1 MPSHS
6 RAGPPGRPASGR
18 PAGRHAAPRAAR
30 QRATPALAGL
40 PSAGPDGT
48 GRGSAG
54 PGGTGPG
61 GTGRGGAGPGGAGPG
76 SAGPGRTRPRWNRPR
91 PLRVLSLLIT
101 LALVG
106 FTVAACLGPRV
117 LDARDQAAS
126 GFSLP
131 GLKNPADR
139 VSLDDY
145 AGKPV
150 IINFFAS
157 WAPPCTAET
166 QLLGHFYRY
175 YHGKVAIIGLDSR
188 DDRAAALRLIST
200 SAVTYPVAT
209 DQTLQV
215 AARYGVPGIP
225 ATYFLNSRHQVVR
238 VDYGWLNWKK
248 LRHGVTAMDPSSPA
262 AFPPSA
268 AAVPDGPGSA
278 S

>member
-18 PAGRHAAPRAAR
+18 PAGRHAAPRATR
-30 QRATPALAGL
+30 QRSAPPLAALAG
-40 PSAGPDGT
+40 AGPDGNSPSRA
-48 GRGSAG
+48 GPGNAG
-54 PGGTGPG
+54 PGG
-61 GTGRGGAGPGGAGPG
+61 
-76 SAGPGRTRPRWNRPR
+76 TRPRWNRPR
-91 PLRVLSLLIT
+91 PLRVLALLIT
-101 LALVG
+101 LTLVG
-106 FTVAACLGPRV
+106 ITVAACLGPRV

-126 GFSLP
+126 SFSLP

-139 VSLDDY
+139 VSLADY

-157 WAPPCTAET
+157 WAPPCAAET

-175 YHGKVAIIGLDSR
+175 YHGQVAIIGLDAR
-188 DDRAAALRLIST
+188 DDRTAALRLLRNSV
-200 SAVTYPVAT
+200 VTYPVAT

-215 AARYGVPGIP
+215 AARYGLPGIP
-225 ATYFLNSRHQVVR
+225 ATYFLNSRHQVVK

-262 AFPPSA
+262 AFPPRA
-268 AAVPDGPGSA
+268 AAVPDGPGS
-278 S
+278 SG